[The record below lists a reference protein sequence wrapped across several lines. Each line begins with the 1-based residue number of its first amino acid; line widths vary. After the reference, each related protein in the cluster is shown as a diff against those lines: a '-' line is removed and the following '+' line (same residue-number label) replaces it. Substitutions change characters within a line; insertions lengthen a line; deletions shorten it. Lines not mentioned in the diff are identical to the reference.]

1 MRTKDLIATSEN
13 ILGNIKKYRFSNN
26 YGASVIDI
34 NGMGIEYEVAV
45 LEFYSNEHNDS
56 NITYDTP
63 ITDDVLKLYSEKAV
77 DLILSEIEQL
87 GSYGEVKNT
96 LC

>member
-34 NGMGIEYEVAV
+34 NGMGIE
-45 LEFYSNEHNDS
+45 
-56 NITYDTP
+56 
-63 ITDDVLKLYSEKAV
+63 
-77 DLILSEIEQL
+77 
-87 GSYGEVKNT
+87 
-96 LC
+96 